1 MKELEILAVNA
12 TKDILEKNLSIT
24 DERLKDKKIILV
36 YDIES
41 PLSKIVSF
49 WYIKNL
55 KNNQNAE
62 IINFLEIEKEE
73 LKQKL
78 LNLEELS
85 IVIFVSS
92 TNFRLDDFRL
102 RLNLKNANIWCIEFN
117 HLKYIKDNE
126 IKTYLNA
133 ISYNSGKYERLSN
146 NLKDIFDNWEKFEVI
161 SSVWNIFEVTWGFED
176 MKQNTW
182 NFAIENR
189 YWSYPIWENFN
200 EARDFSKVNWELLI
214 KAYPYFD
221 MQVNFPDTPFKIVI
235 KESLIVDTINA
246 PEKFLEVLE
255 KIRTSEWE
263 VMVRELWFGLNPN
276 IDFENIL
283 SDVNP
288 FERLEGFHISL
299 WKKHNIYRKK
309 LHKSVVQRYHIDIFP
324 EVNEMK
330 VDNKI
335 IFKNNKFII

>member
-1 MKELEILAVNA
+1 MELENIALNA
-12 TKDILEKNLSIT
+12 TKDILEKNLSIY

-36 YDIES
+36 YDAES
-41 PLSKIVSF
+41 PLSILVSW
-49 WYIKNL
+49 WYIENL
-55 KNNQNAE
+55 KSNKNAE
-62 IINFLEIEKEE
+62 IINFLEIEKED

-78 LNLEELS
+78 LSLEELS
-85 IVIFVSS
+85 MVIFVSS

-117 HLKYIKDNE
+117 HLKYIKDEE

-133 ISYNSGKYERLSN
+133 ISYNWEFYEKLSN
-146 NLKDIFDNWEKFEVI
+146 NLKNIFDNWEKFEVI
-161 SSVWNIFEVTWGFED
+161 SSDWNIFEVTWGFED

-182 NFAIENR
+182 NFAIANR

-200 EARDFSKVNWELLI
+200 EAKVFTKVNWELLI
-214 KAYPYFD
+214 RAYPYFD
-221 MQVNFPDTPFKIVI
+221 MQVYFPEKPFKIII
-235 KESLIVDTINA
+235 KESLVVEVIDA

-255 KIRTSEWE
+255 KIKSAEWE
-263 VMVRELWFGLNPN
+263 VMVRELWFWLNPN

-299 WKKHNIYRKK
+299 GKKHNIYRKK
-309 LHKSVVQRYHIDIFP
+309 LHKDVVQRYHIDIFP
-324 EVNEMK
+324 DLKIMK
-330 VDNKI
+330 VDGKV
-335 IFKNNKFII
+335 IFEDGRFLV